1 MATRIKSKFKTGKDG
16 WNAKLT
22 KPAGVS
28 EKYSGSYISG
38 SLGGVK
44 VGNNS
49 LKKYYGKEF
58 MPPKIKS

>member
-1 MATRIKSKFKTGKDG
+1 MATRIKSKFKTDKSG

-28 EKYSGSYISG
+28 EGYSGSYISG

-49 LKKYYGKEF
+49 LKKYYGKQF
-58 MPPKIKS
+58 IPPKIES

>member
-1 MATRIKSKFKTGKDG
+1 MAKTKIKTANNG
-16 WNAKLT
+16 WNAKLI

-28 EKYSGSYISG
+28 EGYSGSYISG

-58 MPPKIKS
+58 MPPKIKG